1 MTVGLV
7 CATCLGEPEFYDR
20 SLLDWHASAV
30 VAHSLVVHAA
40 AWDSVPADV
49 GTLLAA
55 RQCLRDTGRAA
66 ARVEVLHRF
75 SGAAA
80 AHATTFEAAVHGF
93 GAAADGS
100 LKKLRA
106 DVRRR
111 FPDPPSLVAH
121 RKQLKG
127 SVKSTKVCE

>member
-1 MTVGLV
+1 MV
-7 CATCLGEPEFYDR
+7 
-20 SLLDWHASAV
+20 SQ
-30 VAHSLVVHAA
+30 SLVVHAA

-55 RQCLRDTGRAA
+55 RQCLRDTGQLA
-66 ARVEVLHRF
+66 ARVEVLHHF
-75 SGAAA
+75 SGVAA

-93 GAAADGS
+93 GAASDGS

-111 FPDPPSLVAH
+111 YPDPPNLVAH
-121 RKQLKG
+121 RKEVKG
-127 SVKSTKVCE
+127 CVKSTKVDSCSIVSPHNAQVSSRF